1 MRNRQGGYEVRA
13 AVKKMQNIQQF
24 MRKIHNTIS
33 TKKILG
39 TSRRRCKKENIIRIL
54 PCPSELYNGDQWE
67 EFCRIKITLHV
78 PYRSFEELNG
88 NNEYHGQQLI
98 ENKNIVI
105 IGCT

>member
-1 MRNRQGGYEVRA
+1 MRNRQGGYEVRV
-13 AVKKMQNIQQF
+13 AVKKMQNIQQL

-39 TSRRRCKKENIIRIL
+39 TSRRRCKKENIPR
-54 PCPSELYNGDQWE
+54 PSELYNGDQWE

-78 PYRSFEELNG
+78 PYRSFETTNT
-88 NNEYHGQQLI
+88 NK
-98 ENKNIVI
+98 KNIVI